1 MSYKITNPKT
11 GRQVNSD
18 GEIGQKLIK
27 EFETFLEKATKL
39 AESTEKSPTK
49 GSKNSPKKL
58 TETSAKELIAHYK
71 EKIKNDKK
79 KDKSDLVNKSK
90 TVISDLIRYLKK
102 INVPGFVIVD
112 FVLMPEDISLKE
124 TNDLL
129 KSYELIIEGLEHMV
143 LNPPEDD

>member
-1 MSYKITNPKT
+1 MSYIFTNPKT

-18 GEIGQKLIK
+18 GEIGQILIK
-27 EFETFLEKATKL
+27 DFETFLEKATKL
-39 AESTEKSPTK
+39 AQSTEKSPTK
-49 GSKNSPKKL
+49 GSKKL

-90 TVISDLIRYLKK
+90 TVISDLIKYLKK
-102 INVPGFVIVD
+102 INVPEFVIVE
-112 FVLMPEDISLKE
+112 FVLIPEDISLKE

-129 KSYELIIEGLEHMV
+129 KCYELIIEGLEHLV